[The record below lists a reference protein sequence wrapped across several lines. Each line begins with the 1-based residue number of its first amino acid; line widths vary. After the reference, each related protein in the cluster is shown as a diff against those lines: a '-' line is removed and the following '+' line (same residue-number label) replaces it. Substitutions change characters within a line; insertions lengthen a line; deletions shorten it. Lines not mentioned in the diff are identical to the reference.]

1 MEVMRRSVHEG
12 QVKKMGEGK
21 DNWKEEREADLTVIE
36 SGEGKEEREKKGKE
50 GRRRRSSQRGRRG
63 ESTSTTG
70 RKTGKKMYS
79 LQEKEEGK
87 KKEEGGE
94 RIKIPSISSLE

>member
-1 MEVMRRSVHEG
+1 
-12 QVKKMGEGK
+12 MGEGK

-70 RKTGKKMYS
+70 RRKAGKKMYS
-79 LQEKEEGK
+79 LQEKEQGK
-87 KKEEGGE
+87 KKEEGKKE
-94 RIKIPSISSLE
+94 LRYHQ

>member
-1 MEVMRRSVHEG
+1 MLPLGNGGDETISTWG
-12 QVKKMGEGK
+12 AGEKDGGGK

-79 LQEKEEGK
+79 LQEKEQGK
-87 KKEEGGE
+87 KKEEGE
-94 RIKIPSISSLE
+94 KELRYHQ